1 MFLFP
6 LCITRRNLIGGS
18 AAFVATEGMAMGS
31 SDTLGLKISLKGD
44 WAGLE
49 KQSKAVLNLVRSSC
63 LSNVQIRS
71 DRLPDSIII
80 ENAVSPN
87 PSIWLHKDP
96 STAAWIRLNAAPGA
110 WCQLAYQFGHELGHV
125 LVNSWTP
132 DAKPQPPSQ
141 WIEEA
146 LAEAFSLFGLWR
158 LAANW
163 RKVPPFPN
171 NQAYASEILRYLDE
185 ALANYAKLGDELGIK
200 QTADWYARE
209 EVRLEDDTGL
219 YAREKAFSLV
229 VYTAVCKNRLLIED
243 YPALN
248 RWPERTRLPNKD
260 YLSRWESSCKEVGT
274 TGALPRL
281 LANSLRL

>member
-1 MFLFP
+1 MYLPP
-6 LCITRRNLIGGS
+6 LCFTRRSLIVGGT
-18 AAFVATEGMAMGS
+18 AFVATEGMAMGS
-31 SDTLGLKISLKGD
+31 SDVLGLEMSLKGD
-44 WAGLE
+44 WGGLE

-63 LSNVQIRS
+63 LSNVQIKS

-87 PSIWLHKDP
+87 PSIWLHKEP
-96 STAAWIRLNAAPGA
+96 RTAAWIRLNAAPGA

-146 LAEAFSLFGLWR
+146 LAEGFSLFGLWR

-163 RKVPPFPN
+163 RKLPPFPN
-171 NQAYASEILRYLDE
+171 NQAYATEISQYLDE
-185 ALANYAKLGDELGIK
+185 ALANYARLGDELGIK

-209 EVRLEDDTGL
+209 EERLENDTGL
-219 YAREKAFSLV
+219 YAREKAFSSV
-229 VYTAVCKNRLLIED
+229 IFTAVRKNLTLIED

-248 RWPERTRLPNKD
+248 RWPERTKLQNRD
-260 YLSRWESSCKEVGT
+260 YLSRWESSCREIGT
-274 TGALPRL
+274 KGAFPRL
-281 LANSLRL
+281 LADSLHF